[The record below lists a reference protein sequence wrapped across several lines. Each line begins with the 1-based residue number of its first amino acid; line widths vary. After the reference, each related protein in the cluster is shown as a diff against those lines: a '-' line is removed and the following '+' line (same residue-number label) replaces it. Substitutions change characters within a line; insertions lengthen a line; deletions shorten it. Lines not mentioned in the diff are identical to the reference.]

1 MRWGHRKGI
10 LDAMGQLKVG
20 GTSGKQGHRSS
31 PFCPD
36 HLSPPLQSVYVG
48 NITIGT
54 PPQQFSVVFDTGS
67 SDTWVPSIY
76 CQSMACGECPQSAPV
91 VLPPTPFSVLG
102 KLMDTHLLCLQ
113 LYTIPWTLFNP
124 PPSSSQAKSSACHT
138 VLGQ

>member
-1 MRWGHRKGI
+1 MRWGH
-10 LDAMGQLKVG
+10 GQ
-20 GTSGKQGHRSS
+20 GTMSLVTAQETRVTRAVSS
-31 PFCPD
+31 A
-36 HLSPPLQSVYVG
+36 LTAPPRTLQMVYVG

-113 LYTIPWTLFNP
+113 LHTTPSTLSNP
-124 PPSSSQAKSSACHT
+124 PPYFSQASSSNCITA
-138 VLGQ
+138 LGQ